1 MIVTLAGHVDHGK
14 TSLVRALTG
23 VDTDSLIEEKRRGL
37 TIDLGFAYL
46 KTPQQLLGFV
56 DVPGHHRF
64 IHNMVAGVAS
74 GQHALLVIAADDG
87 PMPQSREHLQILDL
101 LGVRSGTIA
110 LTKCDR
116 VSKAQIDAARAGIA
130 QLVKGSFLQS
140 ANIIETSITSGAGI
154 AELQAE
160 LLQFD
165 LARSSTEV
173 KQSFRLAIDRAFA
186 VTGAGVVVTG
196 TVHAGRVATD
206 DTLSLFPSGDTVRV
220 KSVRAQDTSVTSA
233 RAGDRCALNI
243 SGVAMDQV
251 TRGQWLCGDPD
262 RGVSQFAVELRVLAD
277 FPRALRHW
285 LPVHLYHATSHTTA
299 HIAVLSEGRI
309 EPGTSTLVELITAQP
324 LAVHP
329 GDRLIL
335 RDQGLDRTLGGGR
348 VISRQRPEGRRRDPE
363 RLQRLAADNAQDA
376 ATAFASHLALGTVN
390 LSGFKDNWGC
400 SDSELAALVNAQQA
414 RVIEGHAI
422 AGSLWQRWRESVR
435 KEIVRLHTADPS
447 LQGTKQSALDGSTP
461 DRFLGAVLAELVSA
475 GELVV
480 TSGRYAPADHQ
491 VALSAEESRLLS
503 ALLPHLDQPQ
513 PPSLG
518 DLSKQV
524 RIPIAALSRGLVPL
538 VSKKLL
544 VRISDNRFYA
554 PGQIMAL
561 AETARELGARGPFSA
576 RDFRDAAGIGRNVAI
591 ELLEYFD
598 RRAYTRRQG
607 DLRNIVGEPNR
618 VLG

>member
-23 VDTDSLIEEKRRGL
+23 VDTDSLNEEKRRGL

-116 VSKAQIDAARAGIA
+116 VSEAQIDAARAGIA
-130 QLVKGSFLQS
+130 QLVRGSFLES
-140 ANIIETSITSGAGI
+140 AHIIETSITSGAGI
-154 AELQAE
+154 EALQAE
-160 LLQFD
+160 LLQID
-165 LARSSTEV
+165 LARSSADA
-173 KQSFRLAIDRAFA
+173 QQPFRLAIDRAFA

-196 TVHAGRVATD
+196 TVHAGRVTAD
-206 DTLSLFPSGDTVRV
+206 DTLTLFPAGQTVRV
-220 KSVRAQDTSVTSA
+220 KSVRAQDTSVSSA
-233 RAGDRCALNI
+233 QAGDRCALNI
-243 SGVAMDQV
+243 SGVSIDQV
-251 TRGQWLCGDPD
+251 SRGQWLCGNPD
-262 RGVSQFAVELRVLAD
+262 SGVSQFAVELNVLED

-285 LPVHLYHATSHTTA
+285 LPVHVYHATSHSTA
-299 HIAVLSEGRI
+299 HIAVLSDGRI
-309 EPGTSTLVELITAQP
+309 EPGTRTLVELITAEP

-335 RDQGLDRTLGGGR
+335 RDQGLDRTLGGGT

-363 RLQRLAADNAQDA
+363 RLQKLAADNAQDA
-376 ATAFASHLALGTVN
+376 ATAFANHLKLGPVN
-390 LSGFKDNWGC
+390 LAGFKDNWGC
-400 SDSELAALVNAQQA
+400 SDTELAELVNAKEA
-414 RVIEGHAI
+414 RIIVGHAI
-422 AGSLWQRWRESVR
+422 AGSLWQQWQESVR
-435 KEIVRLHTADPS
+435 DEITRLHTADPS
-447 LQGTKQSALDGSTP
+447 LQGAKQSELHSSTP
-461 DRFLGAVLAELVSA
+461 ERFIGAVLAELVNA
-475 GELVV
+475 GKLVV
-480 TSGRYAPADHQ
+480 NSGRYAPAQHQ
-491 VALSAEESRLLS
+491 VTLSAEESRLLA
-503 ALLPHLDQPQ
+503 ALLPHLDQLQ

-518 DLSKQV
+518 DLSKQL
-524 RIPIAALSRGLVPL
+524 RMPIATLSRGLIPL

-554 PGQIMAL
+554 PGQVASL
-561 AETARELGARGPFSA
+561 AKTADELGARGPFSA
-576 RDFRDAAGIGRNVAI
+576 REFRDAAGIGRNVAI

-598 RRAYTRRQG
+598 RRAFTRRQG
-607 DLRNIVGEPNR
+607 DLRNVVGDINR